1 MVRAPMEGM
10 CLNTACILVFE
21 ETGIQRLCVRLPS
34 SYSHSHDR
42 LPPPPP
48 PQPPPQISIT
58 STYSVLDLREDL
70 KTMYGKAGAKDEG
83 TLFLFTDSQIVNER
97 FLVSIN
103 DLLASGNIPDLFGV
117 EEKDALIT
125 AVTGKVKAAG
135 LPLDKATCW
144 NFFLSQV
151 RPSRIIAMVPKCVC
165 VVCVCERERGGV
177 CALFAVCMVAR
188 RK

>member
-1 MVRAPMEGM
+1 M
-10 CLNTACILVFE
+10 
-21 ETGIQRLCVRLPS
+21 
-34 SYSHSHDR
+34 
-42 LPPPPP
+42 
-48 PQPPPQISIT
+48 
-58 STYSVLDLREDL
+58 
-70 KTMYGKAGAKDEG
+70 MYGKAGAKDEG

-125 AVTGKVKAAG
+125 AVAGKVKAAG

-151 RPSRIIAMVPKCVC
+151 GARAVLLCPSPKGQ
-165 VVCVCERERGGV
+165 RTRS
-177 CALFAVCMVAR
+177 AL
-188 RK
+188 